1 MVVSCKIVLFLTSHI
16 KNCNIE
22 MNRVFLCLNFLFN
35 EPWIYDIELLNFV
48 CTFLK
53 KFSPGKCFGI
63 TFTLF
68 LNNFFDSLHHPVFFF
83 MKVVVHFTLCLSR
96 INLKTFVVSCS
107 KCSTVSCL
115 VVFPRRGKLISFLL
129 NGRKVSKHDVE
140 VVMIIKYMQLF

>member
-1 MVVSCKIVLFLTSHI
+1 MYFLQ
-16 KNCNIE
+16 
-22 MNRVFLCLNFLFN
+22 LNFLFN
-35 EPWIYDIELLNFV
+35 EPWIYDIELLKF
-48 CTFLK
+48 CLYISK
-53 KFSPGKCFGI
+53 KSFSPGKCFGI

-83 MKVVVHFTLCLSR
+83 MKVVVHFSLCLSR
-96 INLKTFVVSCS
+96 INLKTFVVSCA

-140 VVMIIKYMQLF
+140 LVMIIKYMQLFP

>member
-1 MVVSCKIVLFLTSHI
+1 MVSYNAD

-22 MNRVFLCLNFLFN
+22 INREFLLLSFSFN
-35 EPWIYDIELLNFV
+35 EPWIYDIELLKF
-48 CTFLK
+48 CLYISK
-53 KFSPGKCFGI
+53 KSFSPRTCFGI

-83 MKVVVHFTLCLSR
+83 MKVVVHFTLCLSH

-129 NGRKVSKHDVE
+129 NGRKVSKHDVKL
-140 VVMIIKYMQLF
+140 VMIIKYMQLFS